1 MREHGKLHTEEDEL
15 VSIGLAY
22 ERSPVKDEFRP
33 LDFPVD
39 ERWKVSAAY
48 GWKHSDDM
56 SFSLGATLSF
66 GGGRGLGANGAA
78 RDRPRRLR
86 HQIPGGGRRHLTV
99 RLLTIGNVF
108 HLCPPRRRPK
118 NG

>member
-1 MREHGKLHTEEDEL
+1 MREHGKLQTEEDEL

-66 GGGRGLGANGAA
+66 GGDAA
-78 RDRPRRLR
+78 LEQTAQRV
-86 HQIPGGGRRHLTV
+86 TV
-99 RLLTIGNVF
+99 RGDYDTKFLAVVGGTLRYDF
-108 HLCPPRRRPK
+108 
-118 NG
+118 